1 MKTTNKYGFV
11 SGGWIFDYMDRKAL
25 YAMNC
30 AVKETRD
37 KNFYTASAKIK
48 FLNQLCDTKDITL
61 NIGVFIKDRRRILV
75 VVSMWKVRG
84 EIIAKAEFLFVEAK
98 QNKCEIKGNKNDKRH

>member
-1 MKTTNKYGFV
+1 MEEKNKYGFV

-30 AVKETRD
+30 AVRETRD

-61 NIGVFIKDRRRILV
+61 NIGVFVKDKHHIV
-75 VVSMWKVRG
+75 VIISMWKVHG

-98 QNKCEIKGNKNDKRH
+98 QNKCEIKGSKNDK